1 MSVDYQTIGVAIGSS
16 IVGAGVGGKIAVALL
31 KREVSRMDATVA
43 RVDNL
48 ETKLQGIELNIAGNL
63 MTKDDADQLNARLDA
78 LVATLD
84 KVKDMVTRL
93 DEREKVRHE
102 RD

>member
-1 MSVDYQTIGVAIGSS
+1 MSLSAADAGNIAAGVAGGGGLAWWLIKQA
-16 IVGAGVGGKIAVALL
+16 VG
-31 KREVSRMDATVA
+31 RMVA
-43 RVDNL
+43 RVDEL
-48 ETKLQGIELNIAGNL
+48 EKKVQGIELNIAGDL